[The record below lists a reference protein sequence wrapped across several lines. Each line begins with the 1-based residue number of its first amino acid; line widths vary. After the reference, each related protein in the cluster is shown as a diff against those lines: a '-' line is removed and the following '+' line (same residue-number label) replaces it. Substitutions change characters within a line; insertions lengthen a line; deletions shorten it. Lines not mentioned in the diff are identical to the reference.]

1 MTETQAPASRG
12 GGKAILVKHQR
23 LVVGTFNPG
32 KAREMVELLSG
43 LPLEVVSLADCPE
56 ARPVEETGET
66 FEENAA
72 QKASGFAR
80 QLGALV
86 VADDSGLEVDALAGA
101 PGVHSARFG
110 GVLGDGERIAYLLQ
124 RIRHVPDSER
134 GARFVAV
141 LVLATPDG
149 DVHSVRGECRGRILH
164 GPRGDGGHGYD
175 PVFLADD
182 LGMTFAEAEPSAKQR
197 VSHRGRA
204 LAALL
209 AWLQGPGEGFGEA
222 WR

>member
-86 VADDSGLEVDALAGA
+86 VADDSGLEVDALGGR
-101 PGVHSARFG
+101 PGVRSARYG
-110 GVLGDGERIAYLLQ
+110 GPGLDDRGRALRLLGELG
-124 RIRHVPDSER
+124 
-134 GARFVAV
+134 
-141 LVLATPDG
+141 ATPDEARAARFRCAIALA
-149 DVHSVRGECRGRILH
+149 DPERVHFTVSGAVEGRIARAPA
-164 GPRGDGGHGYD
+164 GESGFGYD
-175 PVFLADD
+175 PVFKPEGFDR
-182 LGMTFAEAEPSAKQR
+182 TFAELGAEVKQR
-197 VSHRGRA
+197 ISHRARA
-204 LAALL
+204 LRLFRERIERDGL
-209 AWLQGPGEGFGEA
+209 PM
-222 WR
+222 

>member
-1 MTETQAPASRG
+1 MTPTAAARRWLLASG
-12 GGKAILVKHQR
+12 
-23 LVVGTFNPG
+23 NPG
-32 KAREMVELLSG
+32 KAREFEAGLRTHGISLLLASEAG
-43 LPLEVVSLADCPE
+43 LPPFPPEDGVSY
-56 ARPVEETGET
+56 
-66 FEENAA
+66 EENALL
-72 QKASGFAR
+72 KAGHA
-80 QLGALV
+80 ALHGGIIAL
-86 VADDSGLEVDALAGA
+86 ADDSGLEVDALAGA